1 MNEQTIMINGT
12 AYNAVTGLPVT
23 DQPTA
28 PPSVSVA
35 KHSFNM
41 HQVTQKSHTLNRRSV
56 SKTVPVV
63 VQPIYAPRP
72 KSPMITK
79 FAPHP
84 AGAVTQQRRVFS
96 DISPMPHPIVK
107 KVEQRQ
113 AAAAAPAPV
122 VVPAAVAVAPAPVI
136 QSAPKPSAIIKQEA
150 ISEAL
155 ATAKTPK
162 DIIKKMKKSR
172 RFPRLASIMSIS
184 LAVVMLGGYF
194 TYLNMPSLET
204 RVAAAQA
211 GVDATFPAYHPD
223 GYSLSGALAWQPG
236 QVSMKF
242 ASNSG
247 PQNYTVVQQKSNYDS
262 SAVKENYATP
272 KWGENV
278 STDTSHGLTI
288 YSQGGNAAWVNS
300 GILYTIEGN
309 APLTGEQ
316 IRRIAAGL

>member
-1 MNEQTIMINGT
+1 MSQQTILINGT
-12 AYNAVTGLPVT
+12 AYDAVTGLPIA
-23 DQPTA
+23 DQTPA
-28 PPSVSVA
+28 QPSQARA
-35 KHSFNM
+35 KHSQQM
-41 HQVTQKSHTLNRRSV
+41 HQTTQKSHTLNRRSV
-56 SKTVPVV
+56 AKTAPVV
-63 VQPIYAPRP
+63 VAPIFAPRP
-72 KSPMITK
+72 KSPMVTK

-84 AGAVTQQRRVFS
+84 VGAVSLKQQQRRVVS
-96 DISPMPHPIVK
+96 DIRPMQHPLIK

-113 AAAAAPAPV
+113 VQQVAAPV
-122 VVPAAVAVAPAPVI
+122 VQA
-136 QSAPKPSAIIKQEA
+136 APKPSEIIKNEA

-155 ATAKTPK
+155 ATAKTPSSA
-162 DIIKKMKKSR
+162 IKKMKKTR
-172 RFPRLASIMSIS
+172 RFPRMASILSIS

-211 GVDATFPAYHPD
+211 GIDASYPSYHPD

-247 PQNYTVVQQKSNYDS
+247 PQNFTVVQQKSSYDS
-262 SAVKENYATP
+262 SAVKENYAVP

-288 YSQGGNAAWVNS
+288 YSKGGNAAWVNS

-309 APLTGEQ
+309 APLTGDQ